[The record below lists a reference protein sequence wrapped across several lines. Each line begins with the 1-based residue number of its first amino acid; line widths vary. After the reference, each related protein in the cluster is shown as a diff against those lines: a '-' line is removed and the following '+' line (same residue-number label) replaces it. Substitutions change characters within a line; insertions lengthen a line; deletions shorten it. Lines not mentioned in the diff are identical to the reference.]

1 MKLMKAYKLLVW
13 CVVAVVP
20 LPLTLSALCRSTLSP
35 RMLMELNLERSTWQ
49 LLYALYLDRVE
60 TEGQEDEMITDLLVC
75 LERH

>member
-1 MKLMKAYKLLVW
+1 MKLMKACKLLVW
-13 CVVAVVP
+13 CVVP

>member
-1 MKLMKAYKLLVW
+1 MVCDSSAIDPD
-13 CVVAVVP
+13 CVCV
-20 LPLTLSALCRSTLSP
+20 ALCRSTLSP

-49 LLYALYLDRVE
+49 LLYALYSDRVE